1 MMNEQVSVKRRQIID
16 AALHIFSEKGFHN
29 ATISEVAKEA
39 HVGKGTV
46 YLYFEGKEALLV
58 AIFDELADHMIHI
71 IDQLSLEG
79 AQLCGAVGRLVSN
92 QADIGRTKEQV
103 FQLLSQQPFLTTL
116 SLQQEKQSLIE
127 RLVAK
132 LAARIGSAT
141 EEGLLRHCDPTLAA
155 CVLLSMP
162 GAISLY
168 AIANREANLPES
180 LPKVAEEL
188 SEMLWIGLQK
198 EDQ

>member
-1 MMNEQVSVKRRQIID
+1 MSSDNISAKKHRILD
-16 AALHIFSEKGFHN
+16 AALRVFAEKGFHN
-29 ATISEVAKEA
+29 TTVSEVAKEA
-39 HVGKGTV
+39 CVGKGTV

-79 AQLCGAVGRLVSN
+79 TQLRGAVGRLVSN

-132 LAARIGSAT
+132 LAARIGLAT

-180 LPKVAEEL
+180 LPEVTEEL

-198 EDQ
+198 ENQ